1 MAVDTAGPVPTPPLL
16 EPESLQPKQK
26 QHKPV
31 QGHSKKASKG
41 HENGAQKCT
50 APKKGLK
57 GPKGP
62 KGTKPKAQTHQF
74 YFQQLASD
82 MADRM
87 MKGNQYAA
95 APKIL
100 SDKSPSTPGH
110 SRRTTTTTT
119 TITQR
124 EIITT
129 IITELPDSTRSSSS
143 SEHQVPPAPSFPPLH
158 SSTPSPIDKQ
168 CRIFTLDDLEALG
181 ALEALMERYGSVSHG
196 GIFDKSYSFFVSR
209 NRDAALSFKVKDKVA
224 VIGGDPLCD
233 PSLFRAV
240 LGEFK
245 EYRKQHGLG
254 VALFGG
260 SDTLLR
266 YAKEDKWCTMRFGT
280 ERVLNPMDNP
290 VLQEKVQKQVIR
302 QNKQLLDPLKG
313 GITID
318 VYSPSVCRD
327 PALQQQLVGVY
338 EAWRTQRNESGVPQ
352 AYTTVYDPFALP
364 NLMVYIYTRDR
375 DGNPNGFAALRKMGA
390 KNGYYIDPCVA
401 APGAPRR
408 ITDLLY
414 FAAMA
419 LLNTIGISY
428 LSIGMEPSPNLEING
443 FPGPLAKLARRI
455 HGRIFRGL
463 KLAGKKEYHDKFRPD
478 ETRESGLHLMFPSGM
493 PGPRH
498 LVAVMHAA
506 NISVRKLL
514 STKLDY
520 KGAGAKDKHANTAA
534 PTPASEE
541 S

>member
-1 MAVDTAGPVPTPPLL
+1 MAVDTAGPAPTPP
-16 EPESLQPKQK
+16 PIVQESPLSNKKQ
-26 QHKPV
+26 QKPAQV
-31 QGHSKKASKG
+31 QGKKTPKG
-41 HENGAQKCT
+41 NDNGAQKCT
-50 APKKGLK
+50 APKKGPK

-95 APKIL
+95 APKTL
-100 SDKSPSTPGH
+100 DGTPTSAQSH

-119 TITQR
+119 TVTQK
-124 EIITT
+124 EVITT
-129 IITELPDSTRSSSS
+129 IITELPDSARTSSS
-143 SEHQVPPAPSFPPLH
+143 SEYQAPATPQFPPLH
-158 SSTPSPIDKQ
+158 SSTPSPTDRQ

-209 NRDAALSFKVKDKVA
+209 NRDAALSFKVKDKIA
-224 VIGGDPLCD
+224 IIGGDPLCD
-233 PSLFRAV
+233 PSIFSAV
-240 LGEFK
+240 LAEFK

-254 VALFGG
+254 VAVFGG

-266 YAKEDKWCTMRFGT
+266 YAKENKWCTMRFGT

-375 DGNPNGFAALRKMGA
+375 DGTPNGFAALRKMGA

-443 FPGPLAKLARRI
+443 FPGPLAKCAQRV
-455 HGRIFRGL
+455 HAKIFKGL

-478 ETRESGLHLMFPSGM
+478 EARESGLHLMFPSGM
-493 PGPRH
+493 PGLRH
-498 LVAVMHAA
+498 LAAVMHAA
-506 NISVRKLL
+506 NISVRKLIT
-514 STKLDY
+514 TKLDY
-520 KGAGAKDKHANTAA
+520 KGAGAKEKTPTTTAA
-534 PTPASEE
+534 VPASEE
-541 S
+541 